1 MHQPKSIE
9 MSRYEDAIEK
19 LAQLEALLTAATG
32 LGFGHF
38 MAMREDLQ
46 DSFLMLAL
54 DLAHQ
59 AADQLST

>member
-9 MSRYEDAIEK
+9 IDRYEEAVSK

-32 LGFGHF
+32 LGFSHF
-38 MAMREDLQ
+38 MAMRQDLQ

-59 AADQLST
+59 AADQLSC